1 MIKTYPKSN
10 HIDSEAYLR
19 KVRLCR
25 CVACGAGI
33 GVEAAHIRFADAKH
47 GKEEAGMGRKPS
59 DSHVL
64 PLCASCHRTSNG
76 AQHNHKERNWWGSK
90 TIHDPVALA
99 EELYRRRRSQE
110 DMRLLISTTLITG
123 QD

>member
-1 MIKTYPKSN
+1 MIPKSH

-25 CVACGAGI
+25 CVTCGKGI

-59 DSHVL
+59 DSHTL
-64 PLCASCHRTSNG
+64 PLCAWCHRMSDA
-76 AQHNHKERNWWGSK
+76 AQHSHCERDWWDERGIS
-90 TIHDPVALA
+90 DPVALA
-99 EELYRRRRSQE
+99 EELHRRSGSQE
-110 DMRLLISTTLITG
+110 DMRLLISEILIMG
-123 QD
+123 QE